1 MEFIHELN
9 VTYLEQLNDD
19 QSQVLTDLK
28 IIEAF
33 FGEQDNKLFGYYQL
47 FTSILNANYAP
58 YLFESLKDKV
68 ESSLEKFRI
77 AYEGI
82 DLTDH
87 EIHNTSSEDEYEQE
101 SPVVYKYE
109 PTLKSQ
115 KSLISSLNLVNEEE
129 FIILTCSLTIYYY
142 KNKEYDRALKLLNYL
157 RLDNDSKTLSLLTFT
172 SLITLINELI
182 PGKIEDNVNL
192 DLAIRICR
200 DWLENPDLTQYMD
213 EDIKLELKKIVVTKG
228 MIVNGIDVNE
238 SDEE

>member
-1 MEFIHELN
+1 MSNTIPQYFIRIFNLIFLARRKN
-9 VTYLEQLNDD
+9 FQLALISGLLFFGSFAILSTTSYSKKFNYFDD
-19 QSQVLTDLK
+19 LILK
-28 IIEAF
+28 IY
-33 FGEQDNKLFGYYQL
+33 DY
-47 FTSILNANYAP
+47 NYLTNNYNID
-58 YLFESLKDKV
+58 YL
-68 ESSLEKFRI
+68 
-77 AYEGI
+77 A
-82 DLTDH
+82 
-87 EIHNTSSEDEYEQE
+87 
-101 SPVVYKYE
+101 
-109 PTLKSQ
+109 
-115 KSLISSLNLVNEEE
+115 
-129 FIILTCSLTIYYY
+129 
-142 KNKEYDRALKLLNYL
+142 KNDRALKLLNYL

>member
-1 MEFIHELN
+1 M
-9 VTYLEQLNDD
+9 TYLEQLNDD

-87 EIHNTSSEDEYEQE
+87 EIT
-101 SPVVYKYE
+101 
-109 PTLKSQ
+109 TLHRKM
-115 KSLISSLNLVNEEE
+115 NMN
-129 FIILTCSLTIYYY
+129 
-142 KNKEYDRALKLLNYL
+142 KNPLLC
-157 RLDNDSKTLSLLTFT
+157 
-172 SLITLINELI
+172 INMNQL
-182 PGKIEDNVNL
+182 
-192 DLAIRICR
+192 
-200 DWLENPDLTQYMD
+200 
-213 EDIKLELKKIVVTKG
+213 
-228 MIVNGIDVNE
+228 
-238 SDEE
+238 